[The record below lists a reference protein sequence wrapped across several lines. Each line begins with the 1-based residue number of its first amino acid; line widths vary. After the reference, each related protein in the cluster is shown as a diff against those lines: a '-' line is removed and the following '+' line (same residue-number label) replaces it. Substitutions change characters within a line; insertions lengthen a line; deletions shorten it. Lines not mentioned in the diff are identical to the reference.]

1 MTTYKA
7 QVRVAGVVATTLIQ
21 ADNLHNAKLLLT
33 KLYGAN
39 SLLNI
44 IQVNSYANKR
54 DCN

>member
-7 QVRVAGVVATTLIQ
+7 QVRVAGAVATTLIQ

-39 SLLNI
+39 NLLNVL
-44 IQVNSYANKR
+44 QVK
-54 DCN
+54 